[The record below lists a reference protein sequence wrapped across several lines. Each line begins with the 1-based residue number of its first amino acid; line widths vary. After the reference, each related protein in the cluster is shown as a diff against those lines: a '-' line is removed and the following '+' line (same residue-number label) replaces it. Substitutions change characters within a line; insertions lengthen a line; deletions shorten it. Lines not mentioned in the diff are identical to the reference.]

1 MKIFS
6 ILGCGWL
13 GFELAKSFKNDFFVK
28 VSSRDIEKM
37 DLYKDE
43 GLSPFLLNENNFE
56 FLDDLLDTNYLFI
69 NFPPS
74 KFDDYISFLEKI
86 FSNKNISK
94 IEKIIFISSTSIYP
108 NIEGIFD
115 EKSTLDILNSS
126 LVYKA
131 EKVFKNKVDVIFR
144 VSGLVGGNRYFGKR
158 SAGKIV
164 EFPNTPIN
172 FVHRNDVIDA
182 TKFVLDKNL
191 NGTYNISSKEHPT
204 KKDIYTYNSKKFGF
218 EMPIFKNDDTF
229 INRIIDGSKIEKE
242 GFIYIYND
250 VFSF

>member
-1 MKIFS
+1 M
-6 ILGCGWL
+6 
-13 GFELAKSFKNDFFVK
+13 
-28 VSSRDIEKM
+28 
-37 DLYKDE
+37 
-43 GLSPFLLNENNFE
+43 LNENNVD

-86 FSNKNISK
+86 FLNKNLSK

-108 NIEGIFD
+108 NIDGIFD
-115 EKSTLDILNSS
+115 ENSQLDILNSS

-131 EKVFKNKVDVIFR
+131 EKIFKSKIDMIFR

-172 FVHRNDVIDA
+172 FVHRDDVIA
-182 TKFVLDKNL
+182 VTKFVLDNNL
-191 NGTYNISSKEHPT
+191 KGIYNISSNKHPNKKE
-204 KKDIYTYNSKKFGF
+204 IYSYNSKKFGF
-218 EMPIFKNDDTF
+218 DMPIFKNDDTF
-229 INRIIDGSKIEKE
+229 INRIIDGSKIERD
-242 GFIYIYND
+242 GFVYKYND

>member
-28 VSSRDIEKM
+28 VSSRSEDKM
-37 DLYKDE
+37 ELYKNE
-43 GLSPFLLNENNFE
+43 GLSPFLLNENNLE
-56 FLDDLLDTNYLFI
+56 FLDDLLNTNYLFI

-74 KFDDYISFLEKI
+74 KFDDYICFLEKI

-115 EKSTLDILNSS
+115 EDSALDNLNSS

-131 EKVFKNKVDVIFR
+131 EEVFKNKIDLIFR

-164 EFPNTPIN
+164 KFPKTPIN
-172 FVHRNDVIDA
+172 FVHRNDVIRA

-191 NGTYNISSKEHPT
+191 NGIFNISSKEHPT
-204 KKDIYTYNSKKFGF
+204 KKEIYSYNSKKFGF
-218 EMPIFKNDDTF
+218 EMPIFAKEETF
-229 INRIIDGSKIEKE
+229 INRIIDGSKIQKD
-242 GFIYIYND
+242 GFKYKYND

>member
-13 GFELAKSFKNDFFVK
+13 GFELAISFKNDFFVK

-86 FSNKNISK
+86 FS
-94 IEKIIFISSTSIYP
+94 P
-108 NIEGIFD
+108 
-115 EKSTLDILNSS
+115 
-126 LVYKA
+126 
-131 EKVFKNKVDVIFR
+131 
-144 VSGLVGGNRYFGKR
+144 
-158 SAGKIV
+158 
-164 EFPNTPIN
+164 
-172 FVHRNDVIDA
+172 
-182 TKFVLDKNL
+182 
-191 NGTYNISSKEHPT
+191 
-204 KKDIYTYNSKKFGF
+204 
-218 EMPIFKNDDTF
+218 
-229 INRIIDGSKIEKE
+229 
-242 GFIYIYND
+242 
-250 VFSF
+250 

>member
-1 MKIFS
+1 MKTFS

-13 GFELAKSFKNDFFVK
+13 GFELAKSLKNDFLVK
-28 VSSRDIEKM
+28 VSSRSEDKIE
-37 DLYKDE
+37 LYKNE
-43 GLSPFLLNENNFE
+43 GLIPFLLNENNVD

-86 FSNKNISK
+86 FLNKNLSK

-108 NIEGIFD
+108 NIDGIFD
-115 EKSTLDILNSS
+115 ENSQLDILNSS

-131 EKVFKNKVDVIFR
+131 EKIFKSKIDMIFR

-172 FVHRNDVIDA
+172 FVHRDDVIA
-182 TKFVLDKNL
+182 VTKFVLDNNL
-191 NGTYNISSKEHPT
+191 KGIYNISSNKHPNKKE
-204 KKDIYTYNSKKFGF
+204 IYSYNSKKFGF
-218 EMPIFKNDDTF
+218 DMPIFKNDDTF
-229 INRIIDGSKIEKE
+229 INRIIDGSKIERD
-242 GFIYIYND
+242 GFVYKYND

>member
-1 MKIFS
+1 
-6 ILGCGWL
+6 L
-13 GFELAKSFKNDFFVK
+13 KNDFLVK
-28 VSSRDIEKM
+28 VSSRSEDKIE
-37 DLYKDE
+37 LYKNE
-43 GLSPFLLNENNFE
+43 GLIPFLLNENNVD

-86 FSNKNISK
+86 FLNKNLSK

-108 NIEGIFD
+108 NIDGIFD
-115 EKSTLDILNSS
+115 ENSQLDILNSS

-131 EKVFKNKVDVIFR
+131 EKIFKSKIDMIFR

-172 FVHRNDVIDA
+172 FVHRDDVIA
-182 TKFVLDKNL
+182 VTKFVLDNNL
-191 NGTYNISSKEHPT
+191 KGIYNISSNKHPNKKE
-204 KKDIYTYNSKKFGF
+204 IYSYNSKKFGF
-218 EMPIFKNDDTF
+218 DMPIFKNDDTF
-229 INRIIDGSKIEKE
+229 INRIIDGSKIERD
-242 GFIYIYND
+242 GFVYKYND